1 MHIEYRIIALMKMY
15 ENPFIGAQN
24 YQDVSFP
31 TLLNVT
37 ADLSENDKARFLE
50 NNLLLC
56 L

>member
-1 MHIEYRIIALMKMY
+1 MY

-37 ADLSENDKARFLE
+37 ADLSENDKARFHCAL
-50 NNLLLC
+50 
-56 L
+56 